1 MYNCEELSENKE
13 MKGYLYKEIKAT
25 ATQSQGHIS
34 IWSIGQW
41 LFWWPKGYSII
52 LITAILTDQC
62 LSCN

>member
-34 IWSIGQW
+34 I
-41 LFWWPKGYSII
+41 
-52 LITAILTDQC
+52 
-62 LSCN
+62 